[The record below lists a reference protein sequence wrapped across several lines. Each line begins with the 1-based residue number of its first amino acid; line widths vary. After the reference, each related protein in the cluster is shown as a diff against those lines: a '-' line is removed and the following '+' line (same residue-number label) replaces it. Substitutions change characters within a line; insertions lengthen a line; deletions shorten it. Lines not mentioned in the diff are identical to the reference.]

1 MQIACR
7 TEENRE
13 TDLPSKLQADRR
25 HPREKQHIDQSAP
38 PRLLS
43 PQQIAQ
49 SHQQQRKQ
57 HGKQQPVQNL
67 IIIYR
72 ISGYAIAHRKRHAQ
86 PSRAREEAPQGKTG
100 RKCRRGHIQQHQNI
114 ECQIQTLPPKEQKD
128 VIEGIQK

>member
-1 MQIACR
+1 MQIAGR

-25 HPREKQHIDQSAP
+25 HPREKLRIDQSAP

-67 IIIYR
+67 IIVYR
-72 ISGYAIAHRKRHAQ
+72 VSGDAIAHRKRHAQ
-86 PSRAREEAPQGKTG
+86 PSRARKEAPQGKAC
-100 RKCRRGHIQQHQNI
+100 RECRRGHIQQHQNI